1 MPGEARV
8 PGPLRRPARI
18 LLGRNTLRRPSD
30 RIEGVAVVLLGALFV
45 IAVAAAPLIGTCVY
59 QAQRAAAARLHPAE
73 AVLTQN
79 GPYNSGL
86 AGDGQTTARWRAP
99 DGKLRSGMLTT
110 VTAPSIWGAPAG
122 SQVRVWLTG
131 AGDPASPPTSSVALM
146 FTAIVI
152 AIGEASGAG
161 SVLVICYWL
170 ARLALDRR
178 RLAAWESAWS
188 MTGPRWTTRR

>member
-8 PGPLRRPARI
+8 PGPLRRQARM
-18 LLGRNTLRRPSD
+18 LLGRNNLRRSSD
-30 RIEGVAVVLLGALFV
+30 RIEGVMVVLLWVLLM
-45 IAVAAAPLIGTCVY
+45 IAVAAAPLIGTHIY

-86 AGDGQTTARWRAP
+86 SGDGQATARWRAP
-99 DGKLRSGMLTT
+99 DGHLRSGMLTT
-110 VTAPSIWGAPAG
+110 VTAPSIWGASAG
-122 SQVRVWLTG
+122 SRVRVWLTG
-131 AGDPASPPTSSVALM
+131 SGEPTTPPTGSVALM

-178 RLAAWESAWS
+178 RLAAWESAWA
-188 MTGPRWTTRR
+188 MTGPRWTSRR